1 MADMA
6 PVPAIIPEAGEDDDI
21 GGGGGGGVEKRSS
34 RVHALRVR
42 NDAAFHALRHNYNYL
57 CTIKM

>member
-6 PVPAIIPEAGEDDDI
+6 PVPAIIPEAGEDV
-21 GGGGGGGVEKRSS
+21 GGGVEKRSS

-42 NDAAFHALRHNYNYL
+42 NDAAFHALRHNNNHL
-57 CTIKM
+57 H